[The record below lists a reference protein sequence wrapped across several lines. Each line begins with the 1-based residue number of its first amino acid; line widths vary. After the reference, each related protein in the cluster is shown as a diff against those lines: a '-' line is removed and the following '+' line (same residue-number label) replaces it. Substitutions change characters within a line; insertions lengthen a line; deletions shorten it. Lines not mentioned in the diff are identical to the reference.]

1 MIKLAGH
8 SMGGKTAMA
17 AALRY
22 PEIIEGLVVVDV
34 SPHKAPGERESTD
47 LIKAMKNLDL
57 SSLTNRREAD
67 AVLKNDIKV
76 GGIFNPKKFPSIYNN
91 IIRSLPIMELV
102 RCMPGGRE
110 REILTYT
117 WK

>member
-1 MIKLAGH
+1 
-8 SMGGKTAMA
+8 MGGKTAMA

-22 PEIIEGLVVVDV
+22 PEVIEGLVVVDV

-76 GGIFNPKKFPSIYNN
+76 WWHIQPKEISCYIY
-91 IIRSLPIMELV
+91 IIYDHCQS
-102 RCMPGGRE
+102 
-110 REILTYT
+110 
-117 WK
+117 WN

>member
-1 MIKLAGH
+1 
-8 SMGGKTAMA
+8 MGGKTAMA
-17 AALRY
+17 AALHY
-22 PEIIEGLVVVDV
+22 PEVIEGLVVVDV

-76 GGIFNPKKFPSIYNN
+76 SGIFNPKKFPAIYNN
-91 IIRSLPIMELV
+91 YTIIANHGISLMHAWWE
-102 RCMPGGRE
+102 GRGKY
-110 REILTYT
+110 LPYT